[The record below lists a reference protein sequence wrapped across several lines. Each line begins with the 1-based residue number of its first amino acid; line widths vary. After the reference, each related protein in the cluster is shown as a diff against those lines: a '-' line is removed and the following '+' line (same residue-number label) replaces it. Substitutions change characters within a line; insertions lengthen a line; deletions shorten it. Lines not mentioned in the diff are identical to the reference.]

1 MATYH
6 HGNLRAALIE
16 AGLKII
22 EEKGVRALTLRELAA
37 RVGVSRMAP
46 YRHFPDKEALLGAIC
61 EAGFSE
67 FADSLESARNSAGP
81 DFAARLSAMAVAYV
95 RFAAGHRAHYEVMFA
110 VRRESEAT
118 ARSFEILRETIEEG
132 QRNGEVREGDPT
144 DLARVVW
151 TVVHGISTLHLDRE
165 FPAFTLFASGVMR
178 AGLLP

>member
-1 MATYH
+1 
-6 HGNLRAALIE
+6 
-16 AGLKII
+16 
-22 EEKGVRALTLRELAA
+22 
-37 RVGVSRMAP
+37 
-46 YRHFPDKEALLGAIC
+46 
-61 EAGFSE
+61 
-67 FADSLESARNSAGP
+67 
-81 DFAARLSAMAVAYV
+81 MAVAYV